1 MPVAVVLADATPAR
15 ARAEGALRAAPG
27 EWTARHARGL
37 DELRPALAAGRCDV
51 IVAADGQAM
60 AAHST
65 LQRLCPDLPF
75 LFDAARPARDERVG
89 LLGAGARDVDLG
101 DAEAAG
107 AVLAA
112 VVGTAGDR
120 RRRPDEN
127 RAWLSFRDSLTGL
140 VDGRAVSRH
149 VDRAVARARRH
160 ALQIALVH
168 VDVEGLDD
176 ADEGDA
182 AAVQL
187 ACRVAERVEE
197 VVRATDVV
205 GREGGGCFVVLLADV
220 DGDAEV
226 AAASVAGALRSRLS
240 EPLVVQGQEHRLAVR
255 AGFACWP
262 RDAAHGPGLAPAAR
276 AATHDGDTP
285 KVTLPAKR
293 RSAAPVV
300 GRAERAALDRLL
312 DDRAVTP
319 VFQPVV
325 DLDTGGTV
333 AYEAL
338 ARGPRGTLLERPDRL
353 FALARRVGRL
363 DELDWLCR
371 VSALCAAADA
381 GLRSPA
387 TLFVNVEP
395 ATLGAPCP
403 PALRDDWARGAPNLR
418 VVLEI
423 TERAVTARPA
433 ELLRV
438 AEEVRRRGWGI
449 ALDYVG
455 ADTRSLALLPFVRPD
470 IVKLDLRLL
479 HEQTTV
485 GTADIVNAVGAHAE
499 RTGALVLAE
508 GIETPEQADLARAM
522 GARLGQGWLFGR
534 PGPLPAPPPV
544 PARGLPLAGAHH
556 RPSGDTP
563 YTVVASSRP
572 VRRADKGLLLTIS
585 RALESQAAGLGPT
598 GVLLAAFQDVTRFS
612 AATRARYR
620 EMADR
625 AALVAVFGVGMDAQP
640 LRSVRGAGLAAD
652 DALAGEW
659 SVVLVGPHFAAAL
672 AAVDLGDDGPDE
684 RRRFDFA
691 MTYER
696 DPVLAAAET
705 LLARVRGPA
714 TRASGMP
721 VDGAVEVAVA
731 QAGTRSARV

>member
-1 MPVAVVLADATPAR
+1 MPVAVVVADATPAR
-15 ARAEGALRAAPG
+15 ARIEGVLRAAPG
-27 EWTARHARGL
+27 QWSARHAGGL
-37 DELRPALAAGRCDV
+37 EELRSALAAGRCDV
-51 IVAADGQAM
+51 VVAADRQAA
-60 AAHST
+60 AAHAA
-65 LQRLCPDLPF
+65 LQRIRTDLPF
-75 LFDAARPARDERVG
+75 VFEAAVPGRGERIA
-89 LLGAGARDVDLG
+89 LLRAGARDVDLG

-112 VVGTAGDR
+112 VVGSAAVRHG
-120 RRRPDEN
+120 RPGGG
-127 RAWLSFRDSLTGL
+127 RAWLSLRDGLTGL
-140 VDGRAVSRH
+140 ADGRAVGRH

-160 ALQIALVH
+160 ALQVALVH

-176 ADEGDA
+176 AGEGDDA
-182 AAVQL
+182 SAQL
-187 ACRVAERVEE
+187 ARGVAGRVEE

-205 GREGGGCFVVLLADV
+205 GREAGGCFVVLLADV
-220 DGDAEV
+220 DGDAGV
-226 AAASVAGALRSRLS
+226 AAARVAGSVRSRLG
-240 EPLVVQGQEHRLAVR
+240 EPFVLEGRERRLAVR

-262 RDAAHGPGLAPAAR
+262 RDAAHSPGLAPAAR
-276 AATHDGDTP
+276 AAVHHGDTP
-285 KVTLPAKR
+285 KVAVPPGR

-312 DDRAVTP
+312 DDGAVTP

-325 DLDTGGTV
+325 DLDTGDTV

-371 VSALCAAADA
+371 VSALRAGVDA

-395 ATLGAPCP
+395 ATLGTPCP
-403 PALRDDWARGAPNLR
+403 PGLRDDWGRGAPGLQ

-438 AEEVRRRGWGI
+438 TEEVRRRGWGI
-449 ALDYVG
+449 ALDDVG
-455 ADTRSLALLPFVRPD
+455 ADSRSLALLPFVRPD

-485 GTADIVNAVGAHAE
+485 GTADIVNAVGAYAE

-508 GIETPEQADLARAM
+508 GIETPGQADMARAM

-534 PGPLPAPPPV
+534 PGPLSSPPPV
-544 PARGLPLAGAHH
+544 PAPGLPLAAAPH

-563 YTVVASSRP
+563 YTVVASART

-585 RALESQAAGLGPT
+585 RALESQAAGLGPA
-598 GVLLAAFQDVTRFS
+598 GVLLAAFQEVTNFTVP
-612 AATRARYR
+612 TRARY
-620 EMADR
+620 ELMARR
-625 AALVAVFGVGMDAQP
+625 AALVAAFGAGMDAQP
-640 LRSVRGAGLAAD
+640 LRSVLGSTLAAD
-652 DALAGEW
+652 DALTSEW

-672 AAVDLGDDGPDE
+672 AAIDLGDDGPDE
-684 RRRFDFA
+684 HRRFDFA
-691 MTYER
+691 LTYDREL
-696 DPVLAAAET
+696 VLAAAET
-705 LLARVRGPA
+705 LLARVRAPA
-714 TRASGMP
+714 TGSEGISGEGAAP
-721 VDGAVEVAVA
+721 VAWP
-731 QAGTRSARV
+731 QTGTRSARV